1 MAYQLNLLSDFYEQQ
16 AIERIQKF
24 ARLAKKMGYEV
35 VLGFSG
41 GKDSQVCY
49 DLCKRAGISFR
60 AKFNHSFE
68 SSITLNFIRKYYP
81 DVEWRRVV
89 KQGFLQNI
97 KENHN
102 GMFPT
107 AEAAFCCVDYKHNS
121 HYVDNASIIGVRKSE
136 SAKRSNRRV
145 LETKNKTLL
154 KKNKDIIY
162 DYFSEQCVASGAPSE
177 IQLKPIVDWND
188 DDVWNYI
195 HKYNLPINPEY
206 NDFKRVGCII
216 CPKANFNSNYKTLI
230 NYPKLID
237 CIIKVRDNK
246 EYDWIIKSDKKD
258 YSDDKFY
265 YVCRWLN
272 HSFRPFTK
280 RQLVHLE
287 EVRCAYNNI
296 KR

>member
-68 SSITLNFIRKYYP
+68 SSITLNFIKKYYP

-102 GMFPT
+102 GMLPT
-107 AEAAFCCVDYKHNS
+107 AEAAFCCADYKHNS

-162 DYFSEQCVASGAPSE
+162 DYFNEQCVASGAPSE

-206 NDFKRVGCII
+206 NKFKRVGCII
-216 CPKANFNSNYKTLI
+216 CPKANFNSNYKVLV

-237 CIIKVRDNK
+237 CIIKVRDNRK
-246 EYDWIIKSDKKD
+246 YDWIIKSDKKD
-258 YSDDKFY
+258 YGDDKFY

-280 RQLVHLE
+280 RQLVYLE
-287 EVRCAYNNI
+287 EVRYAYNNI